1 MSDREQILADVNR
14 MAAEAPQ
21 PQGPD
26 YLAIHKA
33 VAKSHRVSVDHV
45 KDVVRDD
52 LLMQGAG

>member
-14 MAAEAPQ
+14 KAAEAPQ

-33 VAKSHRVSVDHV
+33 VAKVHRVSVDHV

-52 LLMQGAG
+52 IVLQGAG

>member
-14 MAAEAPQ
+14 MAESIRLIRVT
-21 PQGPD
+21 D
-26 YLAIHKA
+26 YLEIYKA

-45 KDVVRDD
+45 KVVVRDD